1 MLRGLLS
8 DLWSLQ
14 REALFALKNACLS
27 PSAAREIFVTGPAS
41 IGRLPGGPAPGLA
54 AVQCLVRML
63 RDPVTDPAASVN
75 VLHLLRLA
83 ATGSQEGLQLCID
96 CEAAEAIETLQYSQ
110 AGHNGELA
118 ALAEA
123 TLREIYD
130 RMEDLDEKEDL
141 DGKEEG
147 WEQQSSIHISTNPF
161 AVAAEQQSGEGG
173 SGRGRGRGIVQP
185 AWMTHGFS

>member
-27 PSAAREIFVTGPAS
+27 PSAAREIFVTGPAA

-123 TLREIYD
+123 TLREMYD
-130 RMEDLDEKEDL
+130 RMEDL

-147 WEQQSSIHISTNPF
+147 WDQQSSIHISTNPF